1 MALPASFG
9 PAEIQR
15 LKDLITDGV
24 RTQDE
29 IQSLKEGLS
38 DTVKAIA
45 EELEIPA
52 KLLKS
57 AITRAQK
64 GDFASQK
71 DDLDDLEKIL
81 DSVGRK

>member
-1 MALPASFG
+1 MLPASFG

-15 LKDLITDGV
+15 LKDLITDGI
-24 RTQDE
+24 RIEDE
-29 IQSLKEGLS
+29 IQSLREGLS
-38 DTVKAIA
+38 DTVSAIA
-45 EELEIPA
+45 EEIEIPA

-57 AITRAQK
+57 AIKRAQK
-64 GDFASQK
+64 GDFAAHK